1 MTERATGTELTGEE
15 HARRRF
21 LEERKTGIGSSDVP
35 AIMGVDKWATARDV
49 WNEKLGVADELP
61 PNEDLM
67 RGHDLEP
74 VAADRFARESG
85 RSLRRRGLV
94 RADPPNE
101 HAIAHI
107 DRHIVAKANPDG
119 SPGSPGILE
128 IKCPRFHKWLEI
140 DRQGANLYMIYQ
152 VQHQL
157 ACTRWTWARYGI
169 YHPELGLRIFEM
181 PAVHRIQDQI
191 MQATRAFW
199 TDYVLTRTPPPEPE
213 PVELDIPE
221 SLRDAS
227 IVEVQGPTWKDAIE
241 RFRIAQALSRQA
253 EHLLDEAKE
262 TIETSMDK
270 IAAAAIEGFGLRCYY
285 RWQDGRRT
293 LDKELLR
300 AAALLEPVAVQ
311 TAILEA
317 ADEGLIDRER
327 ALALILRLK
336 EKEIGADIDDYHRQG
351 KAFRTFRPYWM
362 REEQ

>member
-1 MTERATGTELTGEE
+1 MTERAAGTELTGEE

-74 VAADRFARESG
+74 VAANRFARETG

-94 RADPPNE
+94 RADPPND

-107 DRHIVAKANPDG
+107 DRHIIAKANPDG

-157 ACTRWTWARYGI
+157 ACTGWTWARYGI
-169 YHPELGLRIFEM
+169 YHPELGLRIFDM
-181 PAVHRIQDQI
+181 PAIDRIQDQI

-262 TIETSMDK
+262 TIETDMAKVGAD
-270 IAAAAIEGFGLRCYY
+270 AIEGFGLRCYY
-285 RWQDGRRT
+285 RWQYGRRT
-293 LDKELLR
+293 LDKSALR
-300 AAALLEPVAVQ
+300 AAALLDPAAVQ
-311 TAILEA
+311 TALLEA
-317 ADEGLIDRER
+317 AGAGLIDPDKTAHLIDKLKDCR
-327 ALALILRLK
+327 ADVDA
-336 EKEIGADIDDYHRQG
+336 YHKQG
-351 KAFRTFRPYWM
+351 KPFRSFRPFWT
-362 REEQ
+362 RKEQ